1 MAQRRFEVVGEDAQN
16 ALPRSC
22 FRIPLQSEAAVV
34 EIMGDCITGGTYAQ
48 RGGQK
53 KSHKHGESLHG
64 TKLGRGNL
72 RSMREGI
79 NLLESASPVMVSEK
93 ARQCWEDMQP
103 GQSIVIVAHRS
114 PDGDAVGAA
123 LGLHHH
129 LKAMGIATNVV
140 LPDRFPAFLDWMP
153 GADGICFYEE
163 ETAAAAQLLDAA
175 DIIWCLDFNGL
186 DRVGKMEDALRNA
199 QGQKW
204 VVDHHQMPD
213 AFADRLLSDPA
224 CGSTCELLVDLIAGW
239 GQSDSLSN
247 EAMACLYVGI
257 MTDTGSFRFPSV
269 TAHTHAVLAHFLSRG
284 LDHAAIHQNTFD
296 EQSLNRVQ
304 LQGFAMSERLHVFS
318 EYGLAVVAIERGDL
332 DRFHY
337 ESGDTEGLVNKV
349 LGLAGVRVAIMAREA
364 EPGLIKL
371 SLRSVGDFSVRDLAA
386 AEFDGGGH
394 KNAAGGIVK
403 GKTIPEFI
411 AFVNTRLSD
420 WIDVS

>member
-1 MAQRRFEVVGEDAQN
+1 
-16 ALPRSC
+16 
-22 FRIPLQSEAAVV
+22 
-34 EIMGDCITGGTYAQ
+34 
-48 RGGQK
+48 
-53 KSHKHGESLHG
+53 
-64 TKLGRGNL
+64 
-72 RSMREGI
+72 
-79 NLLESASPVMVSEK
+79 
-93 ARQCWEDMQP
+93 
-103 GQSIVIVAHRS
+103 
-114 PDGDAVGAA
+114 
-123 LGLHHH
+123 
-129 LKAMGIATNVV
+129 
-140 LPDRFPAFLDWMP
+140 
-153 GADGICFYEE
+153 
-163 ETAAAAQLLDAA
+163 
-175 DIIWCLDFNGL
+175 
-186 DRVGKMEDALRNA
+186 
-199 QGQKW
+199 
-204 VVDHHQMPD
+204 MPD

-284 LDHAAIHQNTFD
+284 LDHAAIHQSTFD

-318 EYGLAVVAIERGDL
+318 EYGLAVVGIERGDL

-364 EPGLIKL
+364 EPRLIKL

>member
-1 MAQRRFEVVGEDAQN
+1 
-16 ALPRSC
+16 
-22 FRIPLQSEAAVV
+22 
-34 EIMGDCITGGTYAQ
+34 
-48 RGGQK
+48 
-53 KSHKHGESLHG
+53 
-64 TKLGRGNL
+64 
-72 RSMREGI
+72 MREGI
-79 NLLESASPVMVSEK
+79 NLLESASSVLVSDT
-93 ARQCWEDMQP
+93 ARKCWDDMKS
-103 GQSIVIVAHRS
+103 GQSIVITAHRS

-129 LKAMGIATNVV
+129 LTAVGVHSSVV
-140 LPDRFPAFLDWMP
+140 LPDCFPAFLDWMP
-153 GADGICFYEE
+153 GTEGICFYDED
-163 ETAAAAQLLDAA
+163 TDAAAALLDGA

-186 DRVGKMEDALRNA
+186 DRVGKMEDALRDA
-199 QGQKW
+199 PGQKW
-204 VVDHHQMPD
+204 VVDHHQLPD
-213 AFADRLLSDPA
+213 DFADLLLSDPS
-224 CGSTCELLVDLIAGW
+224 CGSTCELLVDLIVGW
-239 GQSDSLSN
+239 GQMNDLTQ
-247 EAMACLYVGI
+247 EAMTCLYVGI

-304 LQGFAMSERLHVFS
+304 LQGFAMSQRLHMFG
-318 EYGLAVVAIERGDL
+318 EQELAIVALERGDL

-371 SLRSVGDFSVRDLAA
+371 SLRSAGEFSVRDLAA

-403 GKTIPEFI
+403 GKTVAEFL
-411 AFVNTRLSD
+411 AFVSNRLSD
-420 WIDVS
+420 WFDAGR